1 MAYDQPG
8 PYGGEPAGNE
18 DYFAD
23 APASQK
29 KQGTKPPGEGDEESK
44 EEGEY
49 GETAVIPKALLGGK
63 EFKPGDEM
71 VVQIVAVHGDR
82 VEIKYA
88 PEGGKGEEGEG
99 EGEAQAEVPPGAQ
112 QGPPPGGGD
121 KEMAAM
127 MQ

>member
-23 APASQK
+23 APAKAK
-29 KQGTKPPGEGDEESK
+29 KQGTKPEGEGDQEEK

-63 EFKPGDEM
+63 DFKPGDEM

-88 PEGGKGEEGEG
+88 PEKGGEEKGEG
-99 EGEAQAEVPPGAQ
+99 EEQPAQAAVPPGAA
-112 QGPPPGGGD
+112 GGGAGGD
-121 KEMAAM
+121 AEMAGM